1 MQRSVFAH
9 YLNRLN
15 SIMRRADRHILLLM
29 DNAKCHETENLETLS
44 NVRVYFLPPNTTSY
58 LQPIDQGIIYS
69 LKVL

>member
-1 MQRSVFAH
+1 
-9 YLNRLN
+9 
-15 SIMRRADRHILLLM
+15 MRRADRNILLLM